1 MSIQVKNGGL
11 RMSNFDQM
19 SNTELRAYV
28 LSHREDEEAWD
39 VFSQRL
45 EYDPNVIRVLPD
57 LDETGWAKVK
67 QLIEE
72 RE

>member
-1 MSIQVKNGGL
+1 MSK
-11 RMSNFDQM
+11 FDQM

-67 QLIEE
+67 QLIAE